1 MLSFDS
7 RRGSV
12 NTRFGRIGQDA
23 FVEDFD
29 HTVVFVLMSIM
40 MQISVSGRCIL
51 QRADPDHRGHQR
63 HGQSLR

>member
-29 HTVVFVLMSIM
+29 HTVVFFLMSIM
-40 MQISVSGRCIL
+40 MQISVSGGRKV
-51 QRADPDHRGHQR
+51 QRSDPDHRGHQR
-63 HGQSLR
+63 HRQSLR